1 METKPSYYDALR
13 PGIAYFYVH
22 FLTEVLCYYALG
34 RLMSD
39 TIYLWIVPLTY
50 DLLAFVPQSLVG
62 AISDRYRRLPLG
74 EIGMV
79 LMSVGVAL
87 LPLVRSPYLVLLPL
101 CAGNA
106 CAHVAGAEA
115 TLRCAGGKLAPS
127 AIFVAGGTF
136 GIVIGKLFASSAM
149 PNWGVILFAFT
160 ALPLLHSAQKD
171 TRLADA
177 QSAVPCAAFRCA
189 DPRRN
194 PAAVIVLAV
203 CVVLVRSYMGY
214 GIPMSWK
221 TTQTQTTLLFVTM
234 GVGKALGGLLADRF
248 GVRRVAIGS
257 AAAALPLLLL
267 GDRVMFVSLLGVMLF
282 SMTMSVTLAVLVS
295 VMPGSPGLAFGLT
308 TIGLVL
314 GTVPV
319 FFFRF
324 ASMRADCILLAVLT
338 LFCLPALYFMLR
350 KDEEHVCHTK
360 DGRRRAA
367 AGE

>member
-1 METKPSYYDALR
+1 METKPSSYDALR
-13 PGIAYFYVH
+13 PGFAYFYVH

-34 RLMSD
+34 RLITD
-39 TIYLWIVPLTY
+39 AAYFWIVPLMY
-50 DLLAFVPQSLVG
+50 DLLAFAPQSLVG
-62 AISDRYRRLPLG
+62 ALSDRYRKLPLG

-79 LMSVGVAL
+79 LMAVGVAL
-87 LPLVRSPYLVLLPL
+87 LPLVRSPYIVLLPL

-136 GIVIGKLFASSAM
+136 GILIGKLFASSTM

-160 ALPLLHSAQKD
+160 ALPLLRSAQKD
-171 TRLADA
+171 TARADA
-177 QSAVPCAAFRCA
+177 QCAVPCRAFRCA
-189 DPRRN
+189 DPRRSA
-194 PAAVIVLAV
+194 AAVIVLAV
-203 CVVLVRSYMGY
+203 CVVTVRSYMGY

-221 TTQTQTTLLFVTM
+221 TSQTQTTLLFVTM

-248 GVRRVAIGS
+248 GVRRIALGS

-267 GDRVMFVSLLGVMLF
+267 GDRVMVVSLLGVMLF

-295 VMPGSPGLAFGLT
+295 VMPGAPGLAFGLT
-308 TIGLVL
+308 TIGLFL
-314 GTVPV
+314 GALPI

-324 ASMRADCILLAVLT
+324 VSMRADCILLAVLT
-338 LFCLPALYFMLR
+338 LACLPALYYILG
-350 KDEEHVCHTK
+350 KDEPYVCRSN
-360 DGRRRAA
+360 DRNRSVA